1 MCWKKV
7 TEHITDMSVSLIQ
20 MGGHDLERAD
30 PGVINSWDP
39 NQMGCD
45 EGSYL
50 YEDQSFKGINE
61 GWGRETG
68 G

>member
-1 MCWKKV
+1 
-7 TEHITDMSVSLIQ
+7 MSVSLIQ

-61 GWGRETG
+61 G
-68 G
+68 